1 MIMMEDLYQ
10 MKRFTVILMLTI
22 AIVVS
27 SLTAVSAANTKE
39 EWYGIIDPQLE
50 SISDAMLK
58 GNVDEAR
65 NLLSNLQKDIYDC
78 ARYLAEIGEY
88 KNGEILYVYNLV
100 SRAVLNKSK
109 DALNQIAI
117 ARNTL
122 SKTLIGRS
130 LDSDES
136 DIPVPVS
143 GGSSHS

>member
-1 MIMMEDLYQ
+1 MMEDLYQ

-65 NLLSNLQKDIYDC
+65 NLLSNLQKDVYDC

-88 KNGEILYVYNLV
+88 KNGEILYVYNLG
-100 SRAVLNKSK
+100 SRAVLNKGN
-109 DALNQIAI
+109 DATNQIAN
-117 ARNTL
+117 ARNL
-122 SKTLIGRS
+122 LAKILLGRS
-130 LDSDES
+130 LDSDEP
-136 DIPVPVS
+136 DTPYIPVS
-143 GGSSHS
+143 GGSTHS

>member
-1 MIMMEDLYQ
+1 

-65 NLLSNLQKDIYDC
+65 NLLSNLQKDVYDC

-88 KNGEILYVYNLV
+88 KNGEILYVYNLG
-100 SRAVLNKSK
+100 SRAVLNKGN
-109 DALNQIAI
+109 DATNQIAN
-117 ARNTL
+117 ARNL
-122 SKTLIGRS
+122 LAKILLGRS
-130 LDSDES
+130 LDSDEP
-136 DIPVPVS
+136 DTPYIPVS
-143 GGSSHS
+143 GGSNHS

>member
-1 MIMMEDLYQ
+1 MMEDLYQ

-65 NLLSNLQKDIYDC
+65 NLLSNLQKDVYDC

-88 KNGEILYVYNLV
+88 KNGEILYVYNLG
-100 SRAVLNKSK
+100 SRAVLNKGN
-109 DALNQIAI
+109 DATNQIAN
-117 ARNTL
+117 ARNL
-122 SKTLIGRS
+122 LAKILLGRS
-130 LDSDES
+130 LDSDEP
-136 DIPVPVS
+136 DTPYIPVS
-143 GGSSHS
+143 GGSNHS